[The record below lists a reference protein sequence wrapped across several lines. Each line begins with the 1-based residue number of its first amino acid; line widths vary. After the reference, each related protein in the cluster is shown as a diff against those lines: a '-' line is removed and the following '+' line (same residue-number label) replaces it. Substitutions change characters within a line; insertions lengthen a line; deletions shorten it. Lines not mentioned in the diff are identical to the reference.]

1 MIENIHLPSDLKK
14 LSVEELEQLAGEI
27 RTMMIQVVSKNGGHL
42 ASNLGVVEL
51 TLALHYVFNTPAD
64 KIIWDVSHQ
73 CYPHKIVTG
82 RRDRFPTLRQYE
94 GISGFCKREESE
106 YDAFNA
112 GHASTSISAALG
124 MAAGRDMLGRSNQV
138 IAVIG
143 DGALTGGMAMEAI
156 NQAGHLQKNLI
167 IILNDNEMSIS
178 PNVGAWSGYLK
189 RIIDGQVYTL
199 FARDVQ
205 AVLKGIPGIG
215 DHVVKATKS
224 LVDAI
229 KTFFVPGK
237 LLEELGLQY
246 IGPVNGHSFPALIQT
261 LEEAKKKG
269 GPVLV
274 HVVTRKG
281 KGYPPAEREPDKWH
295 GASPFDIDTGRGL
308 AAPGSPTYTSVFAE
322 TLTGLARENPKIVA
336 VTAAMLSGTGLDHF
350 KKALPDRCFDV
361 GIAEQ
366 HAVTFAAG
374 MAAEGF
380 RPVVAVYSTFL
391 QRAFDQVFHDVCLMN
406 LPVTF
411 ALDRAGIVGDDGPT
425 HHGLYDMAYLRILPN
440 LVVMAPK
447 DEAEMRHML
456 LTALEH
462 NGPAAIRFPRSAATG
477 ADIFPRPHALPIG
490 KGEQLRQGRDVALL
504 AIGQMVLPAMQA
516 AEDLARKGIDCTVI
530 NARFIKPLDTELIK
544 HAVAGRFVV
553 TLEEGILQGG
563 FGGAVLEF
571 LQEADVEFEGIVC
584 VGLPD
589 KLITHGAQKIL
600 RARYRLDAPGIVETV
615 EEFLEA
621 NGWPRKESTASLLNG
636 GWWKHAKKPKP

>member
-1 MIENIHLPSDLKK
+1 MLENINYPSDLKK
-14 LSVEELEQLAGEI
+14 LSLEELERLTFEVREA
-27 RTMMIQVVSKNGGHL
+27 MIQVVSKNGGHL

-51 TLALHYVFNTPAD
+51 TLALHYVFNAPAD
-64 KIIWDVSHQ
+64 KIIFDVSHQ

-82 RRDRFPTLRQYE
+82 RRERFHTLRQYE

-112 GHASTSISAALG
+112 GHSSTSISAALG
-124 MAAGRDMLGRSNQV
+124 MAIGRDMAGRSNHV

-143 DGALTGGMAMEAI
+143 DGALTGGMAMEAL
-156 NQAGHLQKNLI
+156 NQAGHLKSNLV

-215 DHVVKATKS
+215 DQVLKATRS

-246 IGPVNGHSFPALIQT
+246 VGPINGHSVPILVGT
-261 LEEAKKKG
+261 LEEVKKKE

-295 GASPFDIDTGRGL
+295 GISPFHIDTGLGV
-308 AAPGSPTYTSVFAE
+308 SSSSTPTYTSVFAE
-322 TLTGLARENPKIVA
+322 ALTDLAKENPKLIA
-336 VTAAMLSGTGLDHF
+336 ITAAMMSGTGLDIF
-350 KKALPDRCFDV
+350 KRAYPDRCFDV

-374 MAAEGF
+374 MATEGYH
-380 RPVVAVYSTFL
+380 PVVAIYSTFL
-391 QRAFDQVFHDVCLMN
+391 QRAYDQVFHDVCLMN

-411 ALDRAGIVGDDGPT
+411 VLDRAGIVGEDGPT
-425 HHGLYDMAYLRILPN
+425 HHGLYDLAYLRTLPN
-440 LVVMAPK
+440 LLVMAPK
-447 DEAEMRHML
+447 DGAELRHML
-456 LTALEH
+456 KTAAGH
-462 NGPAAIRFPRSAATG
+462 KGPAAIRFPRGSAVG
-477 ADIFPRPHALPIG
+477 AAMDDLPHELPIG
-490 KGEQLRQGRDVALL
+490 KGELLCRGQQLVFV
-504 AIGQMVLPAMQA
+504 AIGNMVLPVLQA
-516 AEDLARKGIDCTVI
+516 AETLRRKGLDCGVI
-530 NARFIKPLDTELIK
+530 NARFLKPLDEELLK
-544 HAVAGRFVV
+544 HALAGRVVV
-553 TLEEGILQGG
+553 TAEEGISHGG
-563 FGGAVLEF
+563 FGSAVREF
-571 LQEADVEFEGIVC
+571 VQESGLAVEGFLRL
-584 VGLPD
+584 GLPD
-589 KLITHGAQKIL
+589 KLITQGAQKIL
-600 RARYRLDAPGIVETV
+600 RARYRLDAEGIVETV
-615 EEFLEA
+615 EEYLEA
-621 NGWPRKESTASLLNG
+621 MGWPKQEPTASLLHG
-636 GWWKHAKKPKP
+636 DWWKHARKHTP